1 MDGEWRPVR
10 IDIKGPLDTTKTEQA
25 KSMVQKQIAEDANFF
40 CIFID
45 SPGGSPTDS
54 VNLANFLADL
64 DSSRR
69 RTVAYISNEARA
81 DAAFIALACDHIVMT
96 PEAILGGTG
105 AKVIEGQEADLAAI
119 TLRNIAEKKFRS
131 AALAEAIVNPNLQVF
146 RYVRKKDGLK
156 SYYTENEHAALPDS
170 KDWEREAEVTT
181 RGKQLQVNGEKAE
194 QLGLTR
200 HVVQDFAEFKAVYG
214 LQGNMRLV
222 EPSWADI
229 VVDALNTPNL
239 GFILLLL
246 GAASLYAEFQSP
258 GVGLGALVAALCF
271 LLYFWSHFLG
281 GTAGWLEVILF
292 LVGMVCIALEVF
304 VFPGFGIFG
313 LGGGLMVLCSL
324 VLASQTFV
332 LPRNDYQIEQL
343 RNTLLMLGGAA
354 VGTMIAA
361 ALIHKFLPHTPMF
374 NRMLL
379 APPSGE
385 ELSDISRREALA
397 EWAHLLGRQGTTI
410 TPLAPSGKARF
421 GEQLVDVIADGEFI
435 ERGQNVVVV
444 ETRGNRVLVKS
455 LT

>member
-1 MDGEWRPVR
+1 LR
-10 IDIKGPLDTTKTEQA
+10 I
-25 KSMVQKQIAEDANFF
+25 
-40 CIFID
+40 
-45 SPGGSPTDS
+45 
-54 VNLANFLADL
+54 
-64 DSSRR
+64 
-69 RTVAYISNEARA
+69 
-81 DAAFIALACDHIVMT
+81 
-96 PEAILGGTG
+96 
-105 AKVIEGQEADLAAI
+105 
-119 TLRNIAEKKFRS
+119 
-131 AALAEAIVNPNLQVF
+131 
-146 RYVRKKDGLK
+146 
-156 SYYTENEHAALPDS
+156 
-170 KDWEREAEVTT
+170 
-181 RGKQLQVNGEKAE
+181 NGEKAE
-194 QLGLTR
+194 QLGLAR
-200 HVVQDFAEFKAVYG
+200 HVVQDFNDFKAVYG

-222 EPSWADI
+222 EPSWADL

-343 RNTLLMLGGAA
+343 RNTLMMLGGAA
-354 VGTMIAA
+354 IGTMVAA

-385 ELSDISRREALA
+385 ELSTIARREALA

-435 ERGQNVVVV
+435 ERGHNVVVI
-444 ETRGNRVLVKS
+444 ETRGNRVLVRS
-455 LT
+455 VT